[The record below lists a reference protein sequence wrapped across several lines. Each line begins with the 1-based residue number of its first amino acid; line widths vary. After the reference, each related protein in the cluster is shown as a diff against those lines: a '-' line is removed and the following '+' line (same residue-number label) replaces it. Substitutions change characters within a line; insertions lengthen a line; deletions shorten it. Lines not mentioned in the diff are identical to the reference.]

1 MKKLLVATNNQG
13 KVKEIKKI
21 FDGIYDEI
29 LTFKDLDVKIETEE
43 DGKTFA
49 QNARKKATEAHQIT
63 GLDCLADDSGLC
75 VDIFGGAP
83 GIYSA
88 RFSGINATDASNNEL
103 LLEKLKQITPEKRAA
118 HFSCAICLV
127 RGGKKEINTYGEF
140 HGAILDKPCG
150 KNGFGYD
157 PLFYVPEYD
166 MTSAELSSEVK
177 NKISHRANALNE
189 LKRILDEENA

>member
-21 FDGIYDEI
+21 FDGIYDEV
-29 LTFKDLDVKIETEE
+29 LTFKDLDIKIETIE

-49 QNARKKATEAHQIT
+49 ENARKKAIEAHEAT
-63 GLDCLADDSGLC
+63 GMDCLADDSGLC

-88 RFSGINATDASNNEL
+88 RFSGENATDERNNDL
-103 LLEKLKQITPEKRAA
+103 LLEKLKHISPAHRAA

-127 RGGKKEINTYGEF
+127 RSGKEEINTYGEF
-140 HGAILDKPCG
+140 HGAILDKPSG
-150 KNGFGYD
+150 INGFGYD
-157 PLFYVPEYD
+157 PLFYIPEYD
-166 MTSAELSSEVK
+166 MTSAELSADVK

-189 LKRILDEENA
+189 LKRILDDEDE